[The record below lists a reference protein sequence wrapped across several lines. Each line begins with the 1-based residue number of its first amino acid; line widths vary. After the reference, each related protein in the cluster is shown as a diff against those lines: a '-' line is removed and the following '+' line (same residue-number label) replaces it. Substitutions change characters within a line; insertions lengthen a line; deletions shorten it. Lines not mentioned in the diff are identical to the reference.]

1 MAAGICKNTMFTAL
15 FAGTVFKGP
24 GTRPV
29 YRAVKIQYFAQSA
42 GNFSTYAEG
51 SSETTRADPL
61 TTFNARFGK
70 LIDRSGYFTTKKGLP
85 TFQLTI
91 SAADPILPELQA
103 KFGAVF
109 CPARGSLIWRT
120 AHLPTVFAVAE
131 TANGYISV
139 ERRFRQF
146 VELCQLLQL
155 TPRRPLE

>member
-29 YRAVKIQYFAQSA
+29 CRAVKIQYFAQSA

-70 LIDRSGYFTTKKGLP
+70 LIDRSGYFSAKKRLAI
-85 TFQLTI
+85 FQLTLPTE
-91 SAADPILPELQA
+91 DPFLPELRT

-109 CPARGSLIWRT
+109 RPTKGSL
-120 AHLPTVFAVAE
+120 V
-131 TANGYISV
+131 
-139 ERRFRQF
+139 
-146 VELCQLLQL
+146 
-155 TPRRPLE
+155 